1 MVNGVTITGLADKGR
16 GVGRDEAGR
25 VYFIKETAPGDVVN
39 VQVLRKKKS
48 YFEAIVTD
56 YVTLSPQR
64 VTPFCADFD
73 FCGGCSFQHVSYA
86 LQLAEKQRQVE
97 DAFRRIGH
105 IEPGEVQ
112 PILGCPE
119 TVHYRNKLEFGFS
132 CKKWL
137 TREEIASGISNEQD
151 VLGLHPQKA
160 FDKILDLKTCHLQA
174 DPSEAI
180 RHACKRIGIEQGLT
194 FYDVMTHQ
202 GFLRQLV
209 VRVFTTGQ
217 VLVVVGFGE
226 DDAEKRKAYLDTLQ
240 RAVPEI
246 TSLQYFVNTKMNDF
260 FLDLPIMVYDGP
272 AQVEEELGH
281 VRFRVGPKSF
291 FQTNTRQATRLYDI
305 VVEYAG
311 LTGTETVYDLY
322 TGLGSI
328 ALYVARSC
336 ASIVGI
342 EEVPAAIDDAR
353 ENATLNGITNATFY
367 AGDVKLVM
375 DADFMARYGRPDVLI
390 TDPPRAGMHADVVE
404 AIRRLAPPRIVYVS
418 CNPSTQARDIAL
430 LGDGYRVVKCRAVDM
445 FPHTHHVENVALLE
459 KI

>member
-1 MVNGVTITGLADKGR
+1 MVQHVTITGLADKGR
-16 GVGRDEAGR
+16 GVGRDETGR

-48 YFEAIVTD
+48 FFEAVVTD
-56 YVTLSPQR
+56 YVIRSPHR
-64 VTPFCADFD
+64 VNPFCADFN
-73 FCGGCSFQHVSYA
+73 FCGGCSFQHIDYT

-105 IEPGEVQ
+105 IEPGEMQ

-119 TVHYRNKLEFGFS
+119 TVHFRNKLEFGFS

-137 TREEIASGISNEQD
+137 TRDEIAAGIPNEQD

-160 FDKILDLKTCHLQA
+160 FDKILDLKTCYLQA

-180 RHACKRIGIEQGLT
+180 RHACKRIGKEQGLT
-194 FYDVMTHQ
+194 FYDVMKHE

-217 VLVVVGFGE
+217 VLAIVGFGE
-226 DDAEKRKAYLDTLQ
+226 DDAKKNKDFLDALR

-260 FLDLPIMVYDGP
+260 FLDLPITVYDGP

-291 FQTNTRQATRLYDI
+291 FQTNTRQARRLYDI
-305 VVEYAG
+305 VLEYAG
-311 LTGTETVYDLY
+311 LTGTEKVYDLY

-328 ALYVARSC
+328 ALYVAGSC

-342 EEVPAAIDDAR
+342 EEVSAAIDDAR
-353 ENATLNGITNATFY
+353 ENAALNGITNATFY

-375 DADFMARYGRPDVLI
+375 DGDFIAQYGRPDVLI
-390 TDPPRAGMHADVVE
+390 TDPPRAGMHADVVA
-404 AIRRLAPPRIVYVS
+404 AIRTLGPSRIVYVS

-430 LGDGYRVVKCRAVDM
+430 LGDRYRVLKTRAVDM